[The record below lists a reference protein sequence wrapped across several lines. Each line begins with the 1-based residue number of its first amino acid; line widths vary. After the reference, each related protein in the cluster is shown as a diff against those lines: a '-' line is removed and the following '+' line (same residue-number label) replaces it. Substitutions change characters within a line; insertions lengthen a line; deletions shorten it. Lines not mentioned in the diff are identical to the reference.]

1 MKAENKIFRFI
12 QQVFS
17 RYFSCFKKENK
28 IFKIFLHF
36 KKTGV
41 LLRQQINIQQ
51 SVEENSRL
59 FNDLFPVSHVS
70 EK

>member
-1 MKAENKIFRFI
+1 MFQKKKTK
-12 QQVFS
+12 
-17 RYFSCFKKENK
+17 YLKYSC
-28 IFKIFLHF
+28 IS

>member
-1 MKAENKIFRFI
+1 MKVENKIFRFI
-12 QQVFS
+12 Q
-17 RYFSCFKKENK
+17 RYSLGIFLVSKKENK
-28 IFKIFLHF
+28 IVKIFLHF